1 MACDPQSIL
10 DAMGCG
16 FCGVS
21 EDDLAIGQTGLFCVM
36 AGGSPPTTGYVLGDP
51 NADFAFG
58 DPGSGIIF
66 GVPN

>member
-21 EDDLAIGQTGLFCVM
+21 EDDLAAGQTAMFCVM
-36 AGGSPPTTGYVLGDP
+36 AGGAPPSTGIELGNPDADFVFGDP
-51 NADFAFG
+51 NA
-58 DPGSGIIF
+58 GIIF
-66 GVPN
+66 GVPQ